1 MNFNEPANVYKVH
14 PDAHNVNYAAYD
26 RGIFETPAT
35 KTLDL
40 HKFSNTFRIPH
51 ESYIE
56 MQEQVLD
63 RDYDRFY
70 NGLVDNCKTLF
81 VGDCIKSVYYDAMKQ
96 EDVASWHVRVGSEQ
110 IDYFKD
116 LFKCQER
123 HYDDLA
129 VRTVEKKIYVPELP
143 HTIRECL
150 SQAWIIFKKRF
161 RRK

>member
-1 MNFNEPANVYKVH
+1 MNFNEPANVYKIH
-14 PDAHNVNYAAYD
+14 PDANRVDYAAYD
-26 RGIFETPAT
+26 KGIFHMPTT
-35 KTLDL
+35 RSLDL
-40 HKFSNTFRIPH
+40 HEFANTFRMPH

-56 MQEQVLD
+56 MQHEVLD

-81 VGDCIKSVYYDAMKQ
+81 VGDCIKTVYYDPMQQ

-129 VRTVEKKIYVPELP
+129 VRTVEKKIYVPEYPNTL
-143 HTIRECL
+143 RDCWKR
-150 SQAWIIFKKRF
+150 AWVLIKQRF